1 MKTEK
6 ELRQEWRTPQDFF
19 GMLDQEV
26 GGFDIDVAADASNT
40 KCWLYLDK
48 DEDDALS
55 MMSGWF
61 TVKPKNGDF
70 VHPMKAWCN
79 PPYDNPSPWITK
91 AFVETTNTPGSVVYM
106 LLNLS
111 AGTKW
116 HTKAAQMASEMRIMA
131 GKRLRFEPP
140 SDDINDSSGPSQSQV
155 LLVFRHG
162 PAPINVFNW
171 DWHDDLEAY
180 RAEVGE

>member
-19 GMLDQEV
+19 DMLDQEV

-91 AFVETTNTPGSVVYM
+91 AFVETTVKVLVILVSSILVSESSI
-106 LLNLS
+106 LIS
-111 AGTKW
+111 AT
-116 HTKAAQMASEMRIMA
+116 AS
-131 GKRLRFEPP
+131 FT
-140 SDDINDSSGPSQSQV
+140 SS
-155 LLVFRHG
+155 
-162 PAPINVFNW
+162 
-171 DWHDDLEAY
+171 
-180 RAEVGE
+180 